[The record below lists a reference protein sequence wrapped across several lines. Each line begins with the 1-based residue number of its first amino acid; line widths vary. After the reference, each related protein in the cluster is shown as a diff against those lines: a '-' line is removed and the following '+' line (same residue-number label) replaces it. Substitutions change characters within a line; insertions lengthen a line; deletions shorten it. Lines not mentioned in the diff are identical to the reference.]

1 MEPTANYDRHE
12 LCELVGN
19 MADYYVQGITE
30 PVDEW
35 LFEPASA
42 SHADTIDLTS
52 TDPDEGDE
60 TGKVGAMGIP
70 ATEIPFPYTTNDVVA
85 KQLREL
91 IAQGLVFV

>member
-1 MEPTANYDRHE
+1 MELEEGLIDRHNQGVKDELAHAPTDDAGREGLATIWNLAADYDRHE

-42 SHADTIDLTS
+42 SHADTIDLT
-52 TDPDEGDE
+52 
-60 TGKVGAMGIP
+60 
-70 ATEIPFPYTTNDVVA
+70 
-85 KQLREL
+85 R
-91 IAQGLVFV
+91 